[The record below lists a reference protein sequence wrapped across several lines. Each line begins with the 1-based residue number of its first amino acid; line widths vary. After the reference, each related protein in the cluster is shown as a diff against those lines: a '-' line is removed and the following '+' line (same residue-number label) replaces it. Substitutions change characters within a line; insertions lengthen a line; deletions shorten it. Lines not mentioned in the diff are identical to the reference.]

1 VPRFYFNIEDGKKI
15 EDHEGTELPDV
26 AAARIESI
34 ALAGALLKDAAR
46 HWDGTDWRMTVTDEA
61 GTVVFTLRFS
71 AEVCAPAAQ
80 ASASPSPQPSGPH

>member
-26 AAARIESI
+26 AAARTESI

-46 HWDGTDWRMTVTDEA
+46 YWDGTDWRMTVTDDT
-61 GTVVFTLRFS
+61 GVVVFMLRFS
-71 AEVCAPAAQ
+71 AEECDPAAQ
-80 ASASPSPQPSGPH
+80 ASASASPRPSGPH